1 MKQKFVLSVLN
12 ILMLCV
18 VIAAVSIFFVNKAE
32 WMGLV
37 VIILALLC
45 IISLCQSLKILNC
58 YLANYLEKF
67 LMKFK
72 VYFFGDCNLILV
84 CGRLLL

>member
-37 VIILALLC
+37 LIILALLC
-45 IISLCQSLKILNC
+45 IISLSIPENTELLFGKLFGKIFN
-58 YLANYLEKF
+58 E
-67 LMKFK
+67 
-72 VYFFGDCNLILV
+72 I
-84 CGRLLL
+84 